1 MAELGGPLSL
11 VTCGAVALVLAL
23 LGTPLV
29 RRIALLA
36 GIVDHPDERRVHV
49 GPIPTLGG
57 LAVAASLL
65 GALLA
70 INQLYG
76 GGLGELLS
84 GYGWRLRHFLLGATL
99 ILVAG
104 IVDDAFGM
112 SPIVKVILQLV
123 AAIIAL
129 VGGYGVSAITN
140 PLTGGIISLGIFGG
154 VLTVGWIVAVTNA
167 FNLIDGL
174 DGLAAGVALIAS
186 LSIVMIAQVEGR
198 PDAAIVASALAGA
211 LLGFLRYNFHPA
223 SVFLGDSG
231 SQLLG
236 FSLSLLSIQGLQ
248 KGATTVVLIVPI
260 LALGLPLLDT
270 LVAILRRFLV
280 AGFAAIFRADR
291 EHIHHRL
298 VAMGMTQR
306 RAVLLLYVVCFLFGA
321 VAFLAVVARGPF
333 KGVLL
338 AVVAVATFAGVRWLG
353 YSRNRP
359 PGPSAPPVAFKEIEA
374 YRRR

>member
-1 MAELGGPLSL
+1 MAELGEPLSL

-29 RRIALLA
+29 RRVALLA

-104 IVDDAFGM
+104 VIDDAFGM
-112 SPIVKVILQLV
+112 SPIVKVVLQLV

-154 VLTVGWIVAVTNA
+154 ALTVGWIVAVTNA

-236 FSLSLLSIQGLQ
+236 YSLSLLSIQGLQ

-298 VAMGMTQR
+298 VGMGMTQR
-306 RAVLLLYVVCFLFGA
+306 RAVLLLYVVCSLFGA
-321 VAFLAVVARGPF
+321 VAFLAVVARGPL

-353 YSRNRP
+353 YSRRRP
-359 PGPSAPPVAFKEIEA
+359 PGPTTPPVAFEEIEA